1 MPIIITEQNQKYV
14 LKLMKNYLCAECGAF
29 LKLSHVGSDPAP
41 AIICERF
48 EAHDGIKPVSK
59 NYADINLIRL
69 LKGEPMTLNSTALQ
83 KMDQPTMLAR
93 VKKATWPKDLTEAD
107 HTIIA
112 TVCREY
118 GLDPVFGELMIYQ
131 GRPYVTIDARRR
143 KAQETD
149 LLDGIKSRPATK
161 EERDAWGIPEG
172 DFFFHC
178 DVFKKECSQSFDG
191 WGRVRADETKP
202 GSKNDPNAMYKPIQN
217 DPMGMAEKRAE
228 ARALKRAF
236 HIPLPSAE
244 DIMPDGGT
252 APEVKKP
259 VYNAEKKTEKPATN
273 DHPTQAQITKL
284 WATANGLGWP
294 ASDVNN
300 LVKVRYR
307 VDSVKDLT
315 VSQMSKVIEDV
326 ETGKGLTADE
336 QKDLK

>member
-1 MPIIITEQNQKYV
+1 MPIIITEQNQQYV

-29 LKLSHVGSDPAP
+29 LKLSHVGSDPTP

-83 KMDQPTMLAR
+83 KMDQTAMLAR
-93 VKKATWPKDLTEAD
+93 VQKATWPKDLTEKD
-107 HTIIA
+107 YTMIA
-112 TVCREY
+112 SVCREY

-143 KAQETD
+143 KAQETGN
-149 LLDGIKSRPATK
+149 LDGIKSRPATK
-161 EERDAWGIPEG
+161 DEREAWGVAPG

-178 DVFKKECSQSFDG
+178 DVFVKGASQSFDG
-191 WGRVRADETKP
+191 WGRVRAAETTP
-202 GSKNDPNAMYKPIQN
+202 GSKTDPNAIFKPIQK

-228 ARALKRAF
+228 TRALKRAF

-244 DIMPDGGT
+244 DLTPDGHT
-252 APEVKKP
+252 EPEVKKP
-259 VYNAEKKTEKPATN
+259 IYNAEKKAEKPATN
-273 DHPTQAQITKL
+273 DHPTQAQINKL
-284 WATANGLGWP
+284 WATGNNLGWA
-294 ASDVNN
+294 ASDLNN
-300 LVKVRYR
+300 MVKVRYH

-315 VSQMSKVIEDV
+315 VAQMSKVIDDV
-326 ETGKGLTADE
+326 EKGLGLTADE
-336 QKDLK
+336 QKELK